1 MPRPKKL
8 RTILA
13 EPRAAFYKPQGV
25 PLRELKGVIL
35 PLEGFEALRLSDA
48 EGLSQEEGA
57 ALMEVSR
64 PTFCRILAEAR
75 QVVAQALA
83 NGWAIRIEGGSYALA
98 EEQTQFPGPG
108 RGRRRGRGGR
118 RQGGREPF

>member
-1 MPRPKKL
+1 MPRPKKP

-13 EPRAAFYKPQGV
+13 EPKAVFYKPQGV

-48 EGLSQEEGA
+48 EGLSQEDGA

-75 QVVAQALA
+75 QLVAQALA

-98 EEQTQFPGPG
+98 QEQAPPHGPG
-108 RGRRRGRGGR
+108 RGRRRGRGGGR
-118 RQGGREPF
+118 KGGREPF